1 MISVFLEGE
10 LGDLF
15 TSKLD
20 LAVESVAE
28 VLRALKANF
37 SNFLSYLQD
46 AENRG
51 VRYRIVVGH
60 ENITNDKID
69 KLSCPIS
76 KKVRNIRIVPV
87 LAGSG
92 DNWWMWLGAAA
103 MFALAIW
110 VPGGIP
116 IWGSHILKS
125 STTILLGSILL
136 LAGISSLFKPA
147 KPEEEPTSKS
157 IGGLPNNTQEG
168 GRMPVVYGRIQT
180 GMYVISS
187 RVDSSISGNPL
198 QIRFQTQPSLFGSQA
213 SFDPNSYQA
222 NSELATLQF
231 LGDPNNSPVTF
242 SLVQGDGDTY
252 NSRFIISGNKLIFN
266 QQGFLSGD
274 LTSTPYNCSWSESN
288 GLVCLNSFVNTNVN
302 PWTIRVRAVTSGL
315 SQNYD
320 YSQKVEIHWKVSYV
334 EYEHGGS

>member
-110 VPGGIP
+110 VPGGIT
-116 IWGSHILKS
+116 IWGTKLLTS

-147 KPEEEPTSKS
+147 KPEEEPTSKT

-168 GRMPVVYGRIQT
+168 GRMPIVYGRIQA

-198 QIRFQTQPSLFGSQA
+198 RIALLNINDDFSDYSLEGYS
-213 SFDPNSYQA
+213 PPRYYG
-222 NSELATLQF
+222 TLNF
-231 LGDPNNSPVTF
+231 YGDPNKSPVNF
-242 SLVQGDGDTY
+242 SLVSGEGDTTNYLFTISENILTLKGLSQEEKDLAMSQQIFFNKVY
-252 NSRFIISGNKLIFN
+252 N
-266 QQGFLSGD
+266 
-274 LTSTPYNCSWSESN
+274 Y
-288 GLVCLNSFVNTNVN
+288 
-302 PWTIRVRAVTSGL
+302 TIRVRAQTVGL
-315 SQNYD
+315 SQDYD
-320 YSQKVEIHWKVSYV
+320 YTQIVSLSPKSLDNKWPSI
-334 EYEHGGS
+334 GIGF

>member
-110 VPGGIP
+110 VPGGIT
-116 IWGSHILKS
+116 IWGTKFLTS
-125 STTILLGSILL
+125 STTILLGTILL

-198 QIRFQTQPSLFGSQA
+198 QIRFQNQTL
-213 SFDPNSYQA
+213 FDPASVGQ

-266 QQGFLSGD
+266 SQGFLSGD
-274 LTSTPYNCSWSESN
+274 YNAIPYNCISPNDGATWNCSYTI
-288 GLVCLNSFVNTNVN
+288 NTNVN

-320 YSQKVEIHWKVSYV
+320 YSQKVEIHWKVSYL
-334 EYEHGGS
+334 GDGSGNT

>member
-110 VPGGIP
+110 VPGGIT
-116 IWGSHILKS
+116 IWGTPLLKS

-147 KPEEEPTSKS
+147 KPEEEPTSKT

-168 GRMPVVYGRIQT
+168 GRMPIVYGRIQA

-198 QIRFQTQPSLFGSQA
+198 QIRFQNQTL
-213 SFDPNSYQA
+213 FDPA
-222 NSELATLQF
+222 LVGPNSELATLQF

-266 QQGFLSGD
+266 SQGFLPGD
-274 LTSTPYNCSWSESN
+274 YNAIPYNCTGPEDGPWNCSYTI
-288 GLVCLNSFVNTNVN
+288 NTNVN

-320 YSQKVEIHWKVSYV
+320 YSQKVEIQWEITYHDD
-334 EYEHGGS
+334 GSGYT

>member
-110 VPGGIP
+110 VPGGIT
-116 IWGSHILKS
+116 IWGTPLLTS

-147 KPEEEPTSKS
+147 KPEEEPTSKT

-180 GMYVISS
+180 SMYVISS

-198 QIRFQTQPSLFGSQA
+198 QIRFQNQT

-266 QQGFLSGD
+266 SQGFLTED
-274 LTSTPYNCSWSESN
+274 LSSTPYNCSYDDGAGSV
-288 GLVCLNSFVNTNVN
+288 VCSSSFVNTNVN

-320 YSQKVEIHWKVSYV
+320 YSQKVEIQWKITYV

>member
-110 VPGGIP
+110 VPGGIT
-116 IWGSHILKS
+116 IWGTPLLTS

-147 KPEEEPTSKS
+147 KPEEEPTSKT

-198 QIRFQTQPSLFGSQA
+198 QIRFQNQT
-213 SFDPNSYQA
+213 SFDPDSYQA

-266 QQGFLSGD
+266 SQGFLTED
-274 LTSTPYNCSWSESN
+274 LYSIRYNCSYDDGAGSV
-288 GLVCLNSFVNTNVN
+288 VCSSSFFTNVN

-320 YSQKVEIHWKVSYV
+320 YSQKLEIHWISL
-334 EYEHGGS
+334 EYDSGS

>member
-168 GRMPVVYGRIQT
+168 GRMPIVYGRIQA

-198 QIRFQTQPSLFGSQA
+198 QIRFQSQTLLGDQA
-213 SFDPNSYQA
+213 SFDPNLYQA

-242 SLVQGDGDTY
+242 SLVQGDEDTY

-266 QQGFLSGD
+266 SQGFLPGD
-274 LTSTPYNCSWSESN
+274 LSSTPYNCSWSESN

>member
-110 VPGGIP
+110 VPGGIT
-116 IWGSHILKS
+116 IWGTPLFKS

-198 QIRFQTQPSLFGSQA
+198 QIRFQNQTL
-213 SFDPNSYQA
+213 FDPTLYQG

-252 NSRFIISGNKLIFN
+252 NSGFIISGNKLIFKS
-266 QQGFLSGD
+266 QGFLPGD
-274 LTSTPYNCSWSESN
+274 LILSPYNCTSPDDGATWNCSYTI
-288 GLVCLNSFVNTNVN
+288 NTNVN

-320 YSQKVEIHWKVSYV
+320 YSQKVEIHWKITY
-334 EYEHGGS
+334 YDDGSGYT

>member
-110 VPGGIP
+110 VPGGIT
-116 IWGSHILKS
+116 IWGTKFLTS
-125 STTILLGSILL
+125 STTILLGTILL

-147 KPEEEPTSKS
+147 KPEEEPTSKT

-198 QIRFQTQPSLFGSQA
+198 RIALLNIDDNFENYSLEGYS
-213 SFDPNSYQA
+213 PPRYYG
-222 NSELATLQF
+222 TLHF
-231 LGDPNNSPVTF
+231 YGDPNKAPVNF
-242 SLVQGDGDTY
+242 SLVSGEGDTT
-252 NSRFIISGNKLIFN
+252 NHLFTISENILTLKGLSQEEKDLATS
-266 QQGFLSGD
+266 QQILFPKFSAY
-274 LTSTPYNCSWSESN
+274 S
-288 GLVCLNSFVNTNVN
+288 
-302 PWTIRVRAVTSGL
+302 IRVRAQTVGL
-315 SQNYD
+315 SQDYD
-320 YSQKVEIHWKVSYV
+320 YTQIVSLSPKSLDNKWPSF
-334 EYEHGGS
+334 GIGF

>member
-110 VPGGIP
+110 VPGGIT
-116 IWGSHILKS
+116 IWGTPLLTS

-147 KPEEEPTSKS
+147 KPEEESTSKT

-198 QIRFQTQPSLFGSQA
+198 QIRFQNQT
-213 SFDPNSYQA
+213 SFDPDSYQA

-266 QQGFLSGD
+266 PQGFLTED
-274 LTSTPYNCSWSESN
+274 LYSTGYNCSLDD
-288 GLVCLNSFVNTNVN
+288 GAGFVVCSSFFVNTNVN

-320 YSQKVEIHWKVSYV
+320 YSQKLEIHWNVGYEYGAS

>member
-110 VPGGIP
+110 VPGGIT
-116 IWGSHILKS
+116 IFGTKFLTS
-125 STTILLGSILL
+125 STTILLGTILL

-168 GRMPVVYGRIQT
+168 GRVPVVYGRIQT

-198 QIRFQTQPSLFGSQA
+198 QIRFQNQTSL
-213 SFDPNSYQA
+213 DPELIGP

-231 LGDPNNSPVTF
+231 LGVPNNSLVTF
-242 SLVQGDGDTY
+242 SLVQGDGDSY
-252 NSRFIISGNKLIFN
+252 NPAFIISGNKLIFN
-266 QQGFLSGD
+266 LQGFYTIDDG
-274 LTSTPYNCSWSESN
+274 
-288 GLVCLNSFVNTNVN
+288 VI

-315 SQNYD
+315 SPNYD
-320 YSQKVEIHWKVSYV
+320 YSQKIEIYWKST
-334 EYEHGGS
+334 EYA